1 VSGAARGSPV
11 GRLVRSADFERVLSS
26 RSRVQ
31 SVHFALHH
39 VPGLPSVARR
49 PPPKAV
55 APKLS
60 TGQSTNLSPAVD
72 DCRFPG
78 PAEAPA
84 EPAAGLWLGAVVPKR
99 HARRAVTRT
108 LLKRS
113 IRQAV
118 AARADALPAG
128 LWVVRLR
135 AGFDRTLYPSAA
147 SEALRHAARLEL
159 DRLLSDASGGARPAA
174 G

>member
-1 VSGAARGSPV
+1 
-11 GRLVRSADFERVLSS
+11 
-26 RSRVQ
+26 
-31 SVHFALHH
+31 
-39 VPGLPSVARR
+39 
-49 PPPKAV
+49 
-55 APKLS
+55 
-60 TGQSTNLSPAVD
+60 VD

-147 SEALRHAARLEL
+147 SEALREAARTEL
-159 DRLLSDASGGARPAA
+159 RALFERAARGERDRVQPRGPAPAA
-174 G
+174 VGAATPPPAGGTSCAA